1 MNREQI
7 LALAREIENHA
18 GWSALYLMGEDLAVA
33 FASRIESLVR
43 EEAEQDAKRYRALRD
58 GGAICAPTVNPV
70 ERVAVGIPHYQ
81 VSDEDKLKLDAY
93 LDAAI
98 RKSEG

>member
-1 MNREQI
+1 MNRDEI
-7 LALAREIENHA
+7 LAIAREVENHA

-43 EEAEQDAKRYRALRD
+43 EECARTCDEIHQNFKRLAVQEPEPRGRVFVERGY
-58 GGAICAPTVNPV
+58 GAICCRNV
-70 ERVAVGIPHYQ
+70 
-81 VSDEDKLKLDAY
+81 
-93 LDAAI
+93 I

>member
-1 MNREQI
+1 MNRDEI
-7 LALAREIENHA
+7 LAIAREVENHA
-18 GWSALYLMGEDLAVA
+18 GWSALYLMGDDLAVA

-43 EEAEQDAKRYRALRD
+43 EEAEKDAKRYRVLRD
-58 GGAICAPTVNPV
+58 GGAICAPTVNPI

-81 VSDEDKLKLDAY
+81 VSDKDKLKLDAY
-93 LDAAI
+93 LDDVI

>member
-7 LALAREIENHA
+7 LAIAEECGIEAWRDTLCRNE
-18 GWSALYLMGEDLAVA
+18 GWEEPMIA

-43 EEAEQDAKRYRALRD
+43 EECAQICNSFCD
-58 GGAICAPTVNPV
+58 GNSMTANELA
-70 ERVAVGIPHYQ
+70 
-81 VSDEDKLKLDAY
+81 DL
-93 LDAAI
+93 I

>member
-7 LALAREIENHA
+7 LEIAREL
-18 GWSALYLMGEDLAVA
+18 GVDDKWCVA

-43 EEAEQDAKRYRALRD
+43 EECAQVCESFCD
-58 GGAICAPTVNPV
+58 GNSMTANELADI
-70 ERVAVGIPHYQ
+70 
-81 VSDEDKLKLDAY
+81 
-93 LDAAI
+93 I